1 MRWMGLVCTCVAA
14 VSAGVVGLAGCGGG
28 SGDGGASAL
37 SPLGSRQ
44 QQMEAT
50 NQAAAVASAPAAPSI
65 DGSWRGVFLDA
76 TTGGRRSLTASITQD
91 GDTVTIDTSLS
102 GLGGYFTGT
111 IQSDGF
117 LWLTDAWDGETWTT
131 LGGAASGSY
140 IVIQDYVTNPDDPDE
155 LLLNT
160 IELSR

>member
-1 MRWMGLVCTCVAA
+1 MCVAA
-14 VSAGVVGLAGCGGG
+14 VCAVVAGLAGCGGE
-28 SGDGGASAL
+28 SGDGGAPAL
-37 SPLGSRQ
+37 SLLGSRQ
-44 QQMEAT
+44 QPVEST
-50 NQAAAVASAPAAPSI
+50 NQPAAAASGPAAPSI
-65 DGSWRGVFLDA
+65 GGSWRGVFLDA
-76 TTGGRRSLTASITQD
+76 TTGARRGLTASITQD
-91 GDTVTIDTSLS
+91 GDAVTIDTSLS

-111 IQSDGF
+111 IRSGGF
-117 LWLTDAWDGETWTT
+117 LWLSDAWDGETWTT